1 MYTAGFLMDFT
12 PLDKPRDRRSIR
24 TQLFM
29 LSSYSATPSAE
40 PVQFMFPPILKFVP
54 GFGESFCL
62 APKGKLKNT
71 AFVYRFLAAAGL
83 NSLQIVSFVS
93 ANTGRPER
101 RTRSQ
106 KTEFEE

>member
-1 MYTAGFLMDFT
+1 MTGEVYA
-12 PLDKPRDRRSIR
+12 RSYLCFHLILQQR
-24 TQLFM
+24 QQ
-29 LSSYSATPSAE
+29 SPI
-40 PVQFMFPPILKFVP
+40 QFMFPPILKFVP